1 MGQIDISDA
10 DAYYISVDP
19 GLNTGWAKWNED
31 GEIMSYGKLKQEE
44 FFNWFETQRFK
55 WLIIEIYRNRPGAT
69 NAWSKGETQQHIGVC
84 KRHAN
89 KIGARVVEQDPS
101 PCLAIG
107 LRFLGLHDMY
117 QGKHVPDEI
126 SAMAHG
132 EYYMRKHVRGK

>member
-1 MGQIDISDA
+1 MEN

-19 GLNTGWAKWNED
+19 GQTTGWAKWNEE
-31 GEIMSYGKLKQEE
+31 GEIVSYGKMKQEE
-44 FFNWFETQRFK
+44 FFNWFENQKFK

-84 KRHAN
+84 KRHAA
-89 KIGARVVEQDPS
+89 KIHARVVEQDPS

-107 LRFLGLHDMY
+107 LRFLGVHEMY
-117 QGKHVPDEI
+117 VDSKGKLQHVPDDI

-132 EYYMRKHVRGK
+132 EYYMRKHVRKQ